1 MKQQINLYKVEKR
14 EVDTRINFEQVR
26 IGFWVCFGFLFLMTT
41 HNLYGFIM
49 DKADIYKLEKIK
61 SAQQKDLDSM
71 MELVEKQKASEKIID
86 ELQSYHDK
94 NIDKEALLKNL
105 SISENTKIIAY
116 SNYFESLAKKTIPGL
131 WVDRLIVKDSGS
143 YLFLVGECLSP
154 ELVTQFIASLS
165 SESAFSGKTFA
176 VFAMS
181 MDEKTKKFTFGVE
194 TKRAAL

>member
-26 IGFWVCFGFLFLMTT
+26 MGFWVCFGFLFLMTT

-49 DKADIYKLEKIK
+49 DKADLYKLEQVQL
-61 SAQQKDLDSM
+61 AQKKDLGSM
-71 MELVEKQKASEKIID
+71 MDLVEKQKASDKIIA

-94 NIDKEALLKNL
+94 NTDKEALLKNL
-105 SISENTKIIAY
+105 SLSENAKIIAY
-116 SNYFESLAKKTIPGL
+116 SNYLESLAKKTIPGL
-131 WVDRLIVKDSGS
+131 WVDKLIVKDSGN

-154 ELVTQFIASLS
+154 ELVTQFIAGLS
-165 SESAFSGKTFA
+165 SEVAFSGKTFA